1 MDLFPFIGPEHPFY
15 THIERI
21 RAEVSR
27 NLLGGETLRPDSTT
41 QILTLMRGRRLPG
54 GGWGLRRVYVSLQS
68 RNESSPLRFD
78 ARTLFYSEKRQHV
91 ELYEFPRD
99 PYLTTAASF
108 FAGATGRWR
117 PRDSNLEVDILKY
130 VPRRR
135 LTLLVRRPL
144 EGDAPVVGKFVR
156 RAQLEATYETLG
168 KVYRTVARAPSIFS
182 VAAPKGIDRDSS
194 VFFQE
199 ARSGRPLTAVLDTD
213 RSSEVFRS
221 VGAIHRDV
229 HTLDVPHVPTW
240 DVRAFL
246 DDLTMRVQWIAFFC
260 PEQASFL
267 EDAQKLLFTHV
278 PGVDPAAYTF
288 CHGDF
293 RCSHVLQNDGG
304 WSVVDFDG
312 AMRAD
317 PYLEVAE
324 LMAFLKYEV
333 PFFRQRFVDPRPG
346 ATEVLDAACHAY
358 VEGYQERAQQ
368 ALDPRR
374 LLWYRIGCEIHYL
387 ARVLARDVYN
397 PIAFHR
403 TLRLLH
409 DLTERFRAEAVSLC

>member
-1 MDLFPFIGPEHPFY
+1 MELFPFVGPEHPFY
-15 THIERI
+15 SDIARLRT
-21 RAEVSR
+21 EVSR
-27 NLLGGETLRPDSTT
+27 HPLWRDAMHRTSPTAVR
-41 QILTLMRGRRLPG
+41 TLMRGRQIPG
-54 GGWGLRRVYVSLQS
+54 GEWRLQWVYVSFQFRDES
-68 RNESSPLRFD
+68 RPLRFD
-78 ARTLFYSEKRQHV
+78 ALTLFYSAKTQQIEP
-91 ELYEFPRD
+91 YEFPHD
-99 PYLTTAASF
+99 PHLPTAASF
-108 FAGATGRWR
+108 FAGAASGETA
-117 PRDSNLEVDILKY
+117 RDSDLGVDVLRYI
-130 VPRRR
+130 PRRR
-135 LTLLVRRPL
+135 LTFLVRRPL
-144 EGDAPVVGKFVR
+144 EGGGPVVGKFVR
-156 RAQLEATYETLG
+156 QAELEAAYETLG
-168 KVYRTVARAPSIFS
+168 KVYRAVARAPSIFS
-182 VAAPKGIDRDSS
+182 VAAPVGIDRSSS

-199 ARSGRPLTAVLDTD
+199 ARSAKPLTALIETD
-213 RSSEVFRS
+213 RWSDVLRS
-221 VGAIHRDV
+221 VGAIHRDI
-229 HTLDVPHVPTW
+229 HTVDVPHVPTW

-246 DDLTMRVQWIAFFC
+246 DNLSMRVQWIAFFRS
-260 PEQASFL
+260 EQASFL
-267 EDAQKLLFTHV
+267 EDVRELLVTHV
-278 PGVDPAAYTF
+278 PGTDPAAYTF

-293 RCSHVLQNDGG
+293 RCSHVLQNNGG

-324 LMAFLKYEV
+324 LMAFLKYDV

-409 DLTERFRAEAVSLC
+409 ELTERFRAEAVSLC